1 MTTERNQHEVMNSED
16 YVHYSSMDRNS
27 RKVDAKINNPL
38 MTVNLL
44 YSLETL
50 KRRLPIEGLE
60 FDNVCLSSNSEPR
73 NMMKRTS
80 NLCYV

>member
-1 MTTERNQHEVMNSED
+1 MGS
-16 YVHYSSMDRNS
+16 NS

-50 KRRLPIEGLE
+50 KRRSPIEGLE
-60 FDNVCLSSNSEPR
+60 FDSVCLSSNTEPK
-73 NMMKRTS
+73 NMMKRAS